1 MTCRGEFAKAM
12 HSLGLR
18 LTGAQLDLLFKE
30 YDTDGSGQIDLTE
43 FTNMVNKCIKKSA
56 NKKMREE
63 VVAKFQSR
71 WVSSGATMEEN
82 MIKWDSSAS
91 TMQKWVRG
99 RSALE
104 YLNKLRRYLPSRFL
118 FRVVASALKRLMMI
132 ANSWLKSSERAEY
145 LLSKNKGVDFL
156 VLQVDNDYSKGH
168 ERLAGPQICQAYAW
182 RRSGCFLLHAAPIHG
197 AQAHGP

>member
-1 MTCRGEFAKAM
+1 
-12 HSLGLR
+12 
-18 LTGAQLDLLFKE
+18 
-30 YDTDGSGQIDLTE
+30 
-43 FTNMVNKCIKKSA
+43 MVNKCIKKSA

-63 VVAKFQSR
+63 VVAKYQSR

-99 RSALE
+99 RPALE

-132 ANSWLKSSERAEY
+132 ANSW
-145 LLSKNKGVDFL
+145 
-156 VLQVDNDYSKGH
+156 
-168 ERLAGPQICQAYAW
+168 
-182 RRSGCFLLHAAPIHG
+182 
-197 AQAHGP
+197 